1 LQIPELQQKLA
12 KLGVTPQLMSVDDF
26 SKYVKDDLKAT
37 IELAKEAN
45 IQPTD

>member
-1 LQIPELQQKLA
+1 
-12 KLGVTPQLMSVDDF
+12 MSVDDF
-26 SKYVKDDLKAT
+26 NKYVNDDLKST